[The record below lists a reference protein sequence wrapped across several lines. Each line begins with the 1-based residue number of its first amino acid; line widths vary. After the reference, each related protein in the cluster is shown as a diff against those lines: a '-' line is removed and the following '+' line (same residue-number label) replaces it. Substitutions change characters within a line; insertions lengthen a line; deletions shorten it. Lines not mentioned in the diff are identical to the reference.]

1 MTQPVSGIT
10 RRRMVGLGAAAVLA
24 GGAVYGGRWYNITAR
39 NDATTLTP
47 PQAHARATAG
57 QLLLVD
63 IRRPDEWA
71 LTGVGHGAH
80 PLDMRRDDF
89 AAMLGQLAQA
99 NPDRPIALICA
110 RGVRSR
116 FMVRQMQHVGFDDIL
131 DVPEGMLGSGAGP
144 GWIKRGLP
152 VTQV

>member
-1 MTQPVSGIT
+1 MGAD
-10 RRRMVGLGAAAVLA
+10 RR
-24 GGAVYGGRWYNITAR
+24 
-39 NDATTLTP
+39 
-47 PQAHARATAG
+47 G
-57 QLLLVD
+57 Q
-63 IRRPDEWA
+63 
-71 LTGVGHGAH
+71 GAH

-89 AAMLGQLAQA
+89 VAMLGHLAQA

-116 FMVRQMQHVGFDDIL
+116 FMVKQMQQAGFDDIL

>member
-1 MTQPVSGIT
+1 MTQPGSRIT
-10 RRRMVGLGAAAVLA
+10 RRRLAGLGTAAVLTGSA
-24 GGAVYGGRWYNITAR
+24 IYGARWYNITAR

-71 LTGVGHGAH
+71 LTGVGQGAH

-89 AAMLGQLAQA
+89 AAALGTLVQGT
-99 NPDRPIALICA
+99 PDRPVALICA

-116 FMVRQMQHVGFDDIL
+116 FMVRKMLQAGFRTVL

-152 VTQV
+152 VTQL